1 MQDPTELG
9 DRLKAI
15 RIDRGL
21 SLAAVAAALE
31 CHKTNVAHIEANR
44 QQPSVEQLRVL
55 ARLYECTMEQLL
67 EGPMPI
73 GSPVAD
79 EPLVVKEFEVGRIT
93 REMARQEIDAA
104 LNRRDAQRLAEELR
118 SRGVELTAEQR
129 AQVFGKNAGEAA

>member
-55 ARLYECTMEQLL
+55 ARLYECTMEKLL
-67 EGPMPI
+67 EGPLPI
-73 GSPVAD
+73 TRSPVAD
-79 EPLVVKEFEVGRIT
+79 ERLVVKEFEVGRIT

-129 AQVFGKNAGEAA
+129 A